1 MSDETRNVLT
11 LITHH
16 SSLITQT
23 MSLQLRRKVHESVVY
38 IDRDSAPRIVT
49 SGEDFLSEDLPVGT
63 RVIYPKPPI
72 KGLPNREAAIRYAL
86 NHPHDCDPLYA
97 QLRPGMKVTVALDDI
112 SLPLPPMA
120 TPDVRQTVLEVVLDL
135 LAANGVEDVHLIIA
149 NSLHRKMTEWE
160 MKRMV
165 GPDIFREFYPDRY
178 YNHDAEDPGGL
189 VPLGETRHKEPLR
202 INRRCAESDL
212 VIYVNIN
219 LVPMDGGHKSVAVGL
234 CDYESLRAHHE
245 PQTIRDS
252 DSYMDPARSMLS
264 HKVER
269 LGKLVDQSLN
279 VFHVETAL
287 NNRMFKGE
295 MDFLLKNEDEFTAF
309 DRFKFEAMRRSMNAM
324 PRTARRKLLQSFPS
338 QYEMIA
344 CHAGR
349 TEPTHAK
356 ILEKNFEQYAIPVT
370 GQCDILITGI
380 PDISPYN
387 VYSILNPLLVQ
398 VMALGYHFNFYRHKP
413 LLKEG
418 GVMIIN
424 HPCYD
429 LFDHEQHPSYIE
441 FFNRLLPET
450 RDADTLRDRYE
461 REFADNPSYVEMYRR
476 GNAYH
481 GAHPFFMWYWGEN
494 GRRHV
499 GRVIAAGALN
509 AHVPAMLGWERA
521 DNLTEAIAMARSY
534 MGRSAEI
541 TMLHQPMIGICDM
554 S

>member
-1 MSDETRNVLT
+1 
-11 LITHH
+11 
-16 SSLITQT
+16 
-23 MSLQLRRKVHESVVY
+23 
-38 IDRDSAPRIVT
+38 
-49 SGEDFLSEDLPVGT
+49 
-63 RVIYPKPPI
+63 
-72 KGLPNREAAIRYAL
+72 
-86 NHPHDCDPLYA
+86 
-97 QLRPGMKVTVALDDI
+97 
-112 SLPLPPMA
+112 MA

-135 LAANGVEDVHLIIA
+135 LAANGVDDVHIIIA
-149 NSLHRKMTEWE
+149 NSLHRKMSEWE

-165 GPDIFREFYPDRY
+165 GPKIFKDFFPDRY
-178 YNHDAEDPGGL
+178 YNHDAEAPDGL
-189 VPLGETRHKEPLR
+189 VKLGETRHGEPLR
-202 INRRCAESDL
+202 VNRRAVESDL

-252 DSYMDPARSMLS
+252 DSYMDPARSELN
-264 HKVER
+264 HKVVR
-269 LGKLVDQSLN
+269 LGKLVDEHMN
-279 VFHVETAL
+279 VFHIETAL
-287 NNRMFKGE
+287 NNRMYTGE
-295 MDFLLKNEDEFTAF
+295 MDFLLKNEDNFSAF
-309 DRFKFEAMRRSMNAM
+309 DRLKFEAMRRTMSAM
-324 PRTARRKLLQSFPS
+324 PRAARRKLLHSVPA

-356 ILEKNFEQYAIPVT
+356 ILEKNFQQYAIPVN

-398 VMALGYHFNFYRHKP
+398 VMALGYHFNFYRNKP
-413 LLKEG
+413 LLKKG
-418 GVMIIN
+418 GVMIIH

-429 LFDHEQHPSYIE
+429 QFDHNQHPSYIE

-450 RDADTLRDRYE
+450 RDSDVLRDKYE
-461 REFADNPSYVEMYRR
+461 REFAENPSYIEMYRR
-476 GNAYH
+476 GTAYH

-494 GRRHV
+494 GRRHA
-499 GRVIAAGALN
+499 GRVIAAGAEN

-521 DNLTEAIAMARSY
+521 DNLTEAVEMARSY

-541 TMLHQPMIGICDM
+541 TMLHQPIIGICDM